1 LGRLIEGARLV
12 IYSFPVRIFGGGKFV
27 FLRTEK
33 STVLAAI
40 LVVFGSYEL
49 IRGSIYTMAAKR
61 ELATVG
67 TITDVHYGKGGPSYQ
82 YVFYFNGERIKDE
95 SGTCKTAL
103 TPRGCREGAVVR
115 VYFDPNDL
123 SVTQLDEFGADG
135 RSRLIVGTLCAASGI
150 LLIGLYLALNKW
162 WPDTDGS
169 DYRDGES
176 NSEDEEPERK
186 SSDQPDDLHIVPDK

>member
-1 LGRLIEGARLV
+1 M
-12 IYSFPVRIFGGGKFV
+12 

-40 LVVFGSYEL
+40 LVIFGSYEL
-49 IRGSIYTMAAKR
+49 IRGSIYAKAAKR
-61 ELATVG
+61 ELTTVG
-67 TITDVHYGKGGPSYQ
+67 VITDVHYGKGGPSYQ
-82 YVFYFNGERIKDE
+82 YVFYFNGEPIKDE
-95 SGTCKTAL
+95 SGTCKTPL
-103 TPRGCREGAVVR
+103 TPQGCREGAAVR
-115 VYFDPNDL
+115 VYYDPNDL

-135 RSRLIVGTLCAASGI
+135 RSRLIVGSLCATSGI

-176 NSEDEEPERK
+176 GSGDEEMERR
-186 SSDQPDDLHIVPDK
+186 SSDQPDDFHIAPHE

>member
-1 LGRLIEGARLV
+1 
-12 IYSFPVRIFGGGKFV
+12 V

-49 IRGSIYTMAAKR
+49 VRGSIYTKAAKR
-61 ELATVG
+61 ELTAVG
-67 TITDVHYGKGGPSYQ
+67 TITDVHHGKGGPSYQ
-82 YVFYFNGERIKDE
+82 YVFYFNGERIEDE
-95 SGTCKTAL
+95 SGTCKTPL
-103 TPRGCREGAVVR
+103 TPQGCREGATVR
-115 VYFDPNDL
+115 VYYDPEDL

-135 RSRLIVGTLCAASGI
+135 RGRLFVGFLCAASGT

-169 DYRDGES
+169 DYRDDES
-176 NSEDEEPERK
+176 DSRDEQAGRK
-186 SSDQPDDLHIVPDK
+186 SGDEPDDLHIVPDK